1 MCRNFWFDEFLIFD
15 KCYCGIHLTNWFYEH
30 ILVDFNLKKTIRL
43 GIVIDESKNRKKIW
57 RFAFSAPYTN
67 ILYRMIY
74 L

>member
-43 GIVIDESKNRKKIW
+43 GIVIDESKNRKKI
-57 RFAFSAPYTN
+57 
-67 ILYRMIY
+67 
-74 L
+74 